1 MEKEN
6 EIVKKLEVGKDY
18 ISEDGL
24 IVIDRKGNCGKPT
37 KIRSSTSKFILCT
50 DAKRTKIKNI
60 MKEKKC
66 TNCEYSKV
74 IIYSKRDVRL
84 MCFGKKAL
92 TRITDEKDI
101 CENWTKRKIKQ

>member
-1 MEKEN
+1 
-6 EIVKKLEVGKDY
+6 
-18 ISEDGL
+18 
-24 IVIDRKGNCGKPT
+24 
-37 KIRSSTSKFILCT
+37 
-50 DAKRTKIKNI
+50 